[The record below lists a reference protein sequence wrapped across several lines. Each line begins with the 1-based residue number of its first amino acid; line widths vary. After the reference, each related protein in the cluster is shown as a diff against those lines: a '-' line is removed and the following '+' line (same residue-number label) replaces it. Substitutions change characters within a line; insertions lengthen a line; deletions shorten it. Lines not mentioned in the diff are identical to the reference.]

1 MTASVLCQQDLPW
14 PHSGPPLSGA
24 LFPRSSL
31 TATTLGLTKVRR
43 PQAGQ
48 PAACPSVSAARSVPA
63 GSGSA
68 CPAGAARTVPRAPSF
83 SFRRIRCGPPGAG
96 TAAAVAT
103 DPETPLEVRGLAPH
117 GEGKVSVES
126 SGLARPSAGCPSV
139 TRPCDHTLMSPCVWV
154 SGLRNT
160 CTQVTSGQDLP
171 ALVPTSQ
178 AGRPRRR
185 SAQAEASCQAPG
197 SAFQIHLKCP
207 ASALA
212 QPWPLPGPVKQ
223 SPPPVP
229 SPGPV
234 ASREKPKAGPASLL
248 CSLRRAWW
256 GSCPGPP
263 HRPPGLSSVL

>member
-14 PHSGPPLSGA
+14 PHSGPPLSRA

-31 TATTLGLTKVRR
+31 TATTLGLTKVPRS
-43 PQAGQ
+43 Q

-68 CPAGAARTVPRAPSF
+68 CRAGTARTVPCAPSF

-117 GEGKVSVES
+117 GEGKVSVEA

-160 CTQVTSGQDLP
+160 CTQVTSGQDSP

-197 SAFQIHLKCP
+197 SAFQIHPK
-207 ASALA
+207 
-212 QPWPLPGPVKQ
+212 
-223 SPPPVP
+223 VP
-229 SPGPV
+229 RLSPGP
-234 ASREKPKAGPASLL
+234 ALAPP
-248 CSLRRAWW
+248 
-256 GSCPGPP
+256 GSCETIPPTSTLPGSRVP
-263 HRPPGLSSVL
+263 